1 MSEDKKV
8 EKKAEEKKAAPH
20 PIPSKQETQSSPHKD
35 SPPKDAKD
43 AQSGKPAA
51 PTGTP
56 QKASEKKQEVKEEK
70 RVANL
75 FTTAFPARVEEVVG
89 RTGTRGEAIQVRCRI
104 LEGRDKNKV
113 IRRNV
118 KGPIKVGD
126 HLMLR
131 ETEYEARDLNKSGR
145 GQN

>member
-20 PIPSKQETQSSPHKD
+20 PLPSKQETQPLPHKD
-35 SPPKDAKD
+35 SPPKDA
-43 AQSGKPAA
+43 QSGKPSTS
-51 PTGTP
+51 TGVP
-56 QKASEKKQEVKEEK
+56 QKASEKKQEAKEEK

-75 FTTAFPARVEEVVG
+75 FSTAVPARVEEVVG

-104 LEGRDKNKV
+104 LDGRDKNKI

-131 ETEYEARDLNKSGR
+131 ETEFEARDLAKSGR
-145 GQN
+145 GQT